1 MEHSTGKIIK
11 NTALFTGALILQKIA
26 SFAYFLYLSSRLLP
40 GTLGAYV
47 WALSFTSFFSI
58 GMDLGLSPILTRE
71 AARDEKSGERYLRN
85 MLGIKLP
92 LILFTLI
99 VSLAVLFATKSD
111 WETRFLVF
119 GASIVMTF
127 DALSLNY
134 YSFLRARQKLR
145 YEAAGIVGFQLITLI
160 SGVII
165 WEIWHDIRLVML
177 ALALASVINCVY
189 SAAAVKIK
197 FKFSLLPAF
206 EKNTIRHFLRLA
218 PAFALAGIFIRVYNV
233 SDSII
238 LGYIKGS
245 EAVGFY
251 SIPAKVT
258 SALQALLT
266 GAVQAAIYPS
276 MSNFFITSREKLR
289 ILFEKSFEYLAFV
302 SIPIAFG
309 LYAAAEP
316 IMESIWPRYAAA
328 TGTFKIMVLALP
340 FVFLAFPTGLLLRAG
355 DYQNKNMGNRG
366 IITVLSII
374 LNIILIPF
382 FGILG
387 AGITFLAVNAILLLL
402 DFAYV
407 GKIADFNGKKLLAYV
422 FKVTLLALVM
432 ALFIKLAL
440 IKIPFYGA
448 IAAGGALFLLLAALF
463 GVIKK
468 SELAFFKENL
478 TGRGKNDEQIINNN

>member
-1 MEHSTGKIIK
+1 MEHSAGKIIK
-11 NTALFTGALILQKIA
+11 NTVVFTGALILQKIL
-26 SFAYFLYLSSRLLP
+26 SFAYFLYLSSQLLP
-40 GTLGAYV
+40 GTLGSYI

-71 AARDEKSGERYLRN
+71 AARDEKSGEKYLRN

-99 VSLAVLFATKSD
+99 ISLIVLFATKSD
-111 WETRFLVF
+111 WQTRFLVL

-134 YSFLRARQKLR
+134 YSFLRARQKLG
-145 YEAAGIVGFQLITLI
+145 YEAVGIVGFQLITLA
-160 SGVII
+160 SGVFI
-165 WEIWHDIRLVML
+165 WEISKDIRFVML
-177 ALALASVINCVY
+177 ALALASIVNCVY
-189 SAAAVKIK
+189 SAAVVKLR

-206 EKNTIRHFLRLA
+206 EKNTMRHFLRLA
-218 PAFALAGIFIRVYNV
+218 PAFALAGIFIRIYNV

-238 LGYIKGS
+238 LGYIKGN

-251 SIPAKVT
+251 SIPAKIT
-258 SALQALLT
+258 SALQALIT
-266 GAVQAAIYPS
+266 GAIQAAIYPS
-276 MSNFFITSREKLR
+276 MSNFFVTSREKLR
-289 ILFEKSFEYLAFV
+289 VLFEKSFEYLAFV
-302 SIPIAFG
+302 SIPIALG

-316 IMESIWPRYAAA
+316 IMVFIWPKYAAA
-328 TGTFKIMVLALP
+328 TTTFKIMVLALP

-355 DYQNKNMGNRG
+355 DYQNQNTKNRG

-387 AGITFLAVNAILLLL
+387 AGITFLVVNAALLLF

-407 GKIADFNGKKLLAYV
+407 GKIIGFGGKKLIIYV
-422 FKVTLLALVM
+422 LKVLFLSSVM

-440 IKIPFYGA
+440 VKLPFYGA
-448 IAAGGALFLLLAALF
+448 IAAGGALFILLAVLF

-468 SELAFFKENL
+468 SELKFFKENL